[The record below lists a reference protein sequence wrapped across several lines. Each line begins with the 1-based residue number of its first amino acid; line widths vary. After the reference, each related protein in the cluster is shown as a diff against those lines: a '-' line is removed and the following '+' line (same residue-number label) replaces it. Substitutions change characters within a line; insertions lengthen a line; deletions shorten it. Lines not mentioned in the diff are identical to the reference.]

1 MDRPICVSVLVVVAE
16 GRESEFLE
24 VMRQD
29 AIESRKE
36 PGCMCFHVSAAPD
49 PRTYMFYEVYVDGDA
64 VALHKNTKHYAAWD
78 AFRNGGGIERQHNTV
93 CEGVFLTDQDTM
105 TPGSAAR
112 DSVTSPGARDGS
124 PGSAHAAHGNASYD
138 FESRDQGPRRATR
151 TQAPADFGHPRGLK
165 EDPIRPGTL
174 SNFGARGL
182 RHIKKGSPHQFSPS
196 SESHLSNKY
205 GGLGEDAEGLI
216 LPPGSARR
224 PSENQEKFRRMHENN
239 FDGFA
244 PAPARAGDAEK
255 FSPQKRPSV
264 ATSAHLEK
272 NFQGMALTADGD
284 ASAEKPRRLAGQQ
297 YEWSKQGDTT
307 SRFEAVGQLRP
318 RRDANRR
325 EPGEVNDFPSKK
337 VDKSLPWANQ
347 HHTGNFSGLDLT
359 PPPNPMSPP
368 RVEQSPFDSE
378 QTSSTDPFFNIT
390 TKRRVQQPL
399 PSDAAG
405 GSRVASTARITG
417 SQRRI
422 VGEMDH

>member
-49 PRTYMFYEVYVDGDA
+49 PRTYMFYEVYADGDA
-64 VALHKNTKHYAAWD
+64 VAFHKSTKHYAAWD

-105 TPGSAAR
+105 PGSAAR
-112 DSVTSPGARDGS
+112 DSSVTSPGAVDGS
-124 PGSAHAAHGNASYD
+124 PGSSHAAHGNASYD
-138 FESRDQGPRRATR
+138 FESREEGPRRATR

-174 SNFGARGL
+174 SNFGRRGV
-182 RHIKKGSPHQFSPS
+182 RHIKKASPHQISPS
-196 SESHLSNKY
+196 SNSHITNRY

-224 PSENQEKFRRMHENN
+224 PSEMQEMFRQMHRDN

-244 PAPARAGDAEK
+244 LKPAKPGDKSE
-255 FSPQKRPSV
+255 FSPVKKPV
-264 ATSAHLEK
+264 VTSAHLEK
-272 NFQGMALTADGD
+272 NFDGMSLTKDGD
-284 ASAEKPRRLAGQQ
+284 TSAEKPRRIGGQQ
-297 YEWSKQGDTT
+297 HEWSKQADTT

-318 RRDANRR
+318 RRDANKR
-325 EPGEVNDFPSKK
+325 EPGEVNDFPSRR

-359 PPPNPMSPP
+359 PPPDPTSPP
-368 RVEQSPFDSE
+368 RVEKSPFDSE
-378 QTSSTDPFFNIT
+378 ETSLTDPFFNIT

-399 PSDAAG
+399 PKDAAG
-405 GSRVASTARITG
+405 GSRTASTVRLTG